1 MELRMKATTILHVRR
16 SSFFPRSTPI
26 PLPPLKSPIKTI
38 SVSVGGKK
46 RTACRRASSGY
57 RMVTSSPFC
66 RISAYRA
73 SSSIKRID
81 SHSSRTARIDLP
93 LFVIRETKRVCAG
106 LDMAQVQRERN
117 LREMNSP
124 STCGPRR
131 AATIVS
137 VIGRGCQ
144 VWLSLRIQ
152 HRYRSSLDR
161 SCISRDSLVVA
172 TQSQR
177 GGRSFLPPLLSDQP
191 GQPPPS
197 DRDFCVHF
205 LTPGITCTRRKT
217 QARVRNNE
225 FRSQRVD
232 RKNCRVGRFVSLSF
246 PLAPGRSRGTNH
258 TPTTHQHTH
267 RRTTLF
273 SRSSS
278 SLVVLHIPNT
288 PSRYTSTDPL
298 LRTQSQVIQ

>member
-1 MELRMKATTILHVRR
+1 
-16 SSFFPRSTPI
+16 
-26 PLPPLKSPIKTI
+26 
-38 SVSVGGKK
+38 
-46 RTACRRASSGY
+46 
-57 RMVTSSPFC
+57 
-66 RISAYRA
+66 
-73 SSSIKRID
+73 
-81 SHSSRTARIDLP
+81 
-93 LFVIRETKRVCAG
+93 
-106 LDMAQVQRERN
+106 MAQVQRERN